1 MDLSFLSND
10 IEMFH
15 FEGLRIDDGKP
26 HDIEV
31 IISSS
36 IISISIDGQR
46 EEMYISET
54 ADRPMG
60 NLFIGN
66 VQESTK

>member
-1 MDLSFLSND
+1 MSND

-15 FEGLRIDDGKP
+15 YDGLRIDDGEL
-26 HDIEV
+26 HTIEV

-36 IISISIDGQR
+36 VISLAIDGIR
-46 EEMYISET
+46 KEMFITET
-54 ADRPMG
+54 ANRPIG

-66 VQESTK
+66 VQENTK

>member
-1 MDLSFLSND
+1 M
-10 IEMFH
+10 
-15 FEGLRIDDGKP
+15 GLRIDDGKP

-54 ADRPMG
+54 ADRPVG

>member
-1 MDLSFLSND
+1 
-10 IEMFH
+10 MFH
-15 FEGLRIDDGKP
+15 FAGLRIDDGKP

-36 IISISIDGQR
+36 IISISIDGMR
-46 EEMYISET
+46 EEMFITET
-54 ADRPMG
+54 ADRPLG